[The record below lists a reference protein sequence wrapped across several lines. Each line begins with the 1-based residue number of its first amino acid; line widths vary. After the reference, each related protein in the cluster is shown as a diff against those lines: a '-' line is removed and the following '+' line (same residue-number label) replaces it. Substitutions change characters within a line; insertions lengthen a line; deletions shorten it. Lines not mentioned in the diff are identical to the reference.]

1 MFFSQFR
8 SFSACLVC
16 RSCAKAYPAQ
26 ITNVM
31 PRRKS
36 HYILHLKN
44 AADCIILVLWR

>member
-1 MFFSQFR
+1 MFFLQFNCPA
-8 SFSACLVC
+8 ACLIC
-16 RSCAKAYPAQ
+16 RFCAKAYPVR

-44 AADCIILVLWR
+44 AAACIILVL